1 VVRQVAEATEYT
13 ADTRERRDDAGAL
26 ADFRMTAAPP
36 RCPSRGPDEP
46 PVEPGVTIL
55 PMLADWSMADVAAA
69 GFIELV
75 TRH

>member
-1 VVRQVAEATEYT
+1 
-13 ADTRERRDDAGAL
+13 
-26 ADFRMTAAPP
+26 
-36 RCPSRGPDEP
+36 
-46 PVEPGVTIL
+46 VEPGVTIL